1 MSEIRQTLIHLH
13 TSGLTN
19 DPKEKLVHGEIAVRY
34 ANEKPELM
42 IKKENN
48 EIATFIDS
56 AATVALL
63 SNASSSLETKIGEV
77 SSNVVNLSGATMS
90 IESDLATLS
99 ADTVADFAAVRS
111 EVASAS
117 AKAYND
123 AVAYTNVASGV
134 LDTKIN
140 SVKSSLETKIGEVSS
155 EVTTHISAS
164 TEMFGK
170 LESDLRGEIASAVS
184 VAYRYVGSCTYD
196 KLPASGSVIG
206 EVWNVTDAH
215 GDVPAGTNYAWT
227 GTEWDALGGVV
238 DLSIYLGVSA
248 FTAYQTYVEE
258 EFSHISSA
266 ITELSGATIELSGV
280 TKELSGATVAEFANV
295 RGEASSAF
303 SSAVTY
309 INAVSGNIENAMG
322 LIETALEGEIAL
334 VASDLSALT
343 IDVFELSG
351 ATIELSGVT
360 KELSGATVA
369 EFVLVRSEIASA
381 SDKVYASANTYTNG
395 LVGALGLEVD
405 ALESKLEAVS
415 GVSITA
421 VQTISLEST
430 REDKC
435 GVTVDRNG
443 NDVTFNFDGLV
454 IDCGTF

>member
-1 MSEIRQTLIHLH
+1 
-13 TSGLTN
+13 
-19 DPKEKLVHGEIAVRY
+19 
-34 ANEKPELM
+34 
-42 IKKENN
+42 
-48 EIATFIDS
+48 
-56 AATVALL
+56 
-63 SNASSSLETKIGEV
+63 
-77 SSNVVNLSGATMS
+77 MS

-99 ADTVADFAAVRS
+99 ADTIAEFANVRS

-117 AKAYND
+117 AKAYED